1 VTEATPTAPPARPSA
16 WAPLRHRVFL
26 GLFIAQIASNVGS
39 MMQNVGA
46 AWLMGD
52 LSASPTLVALVQTAT
67 LLPVFLIGLPAGAL
81 ADIVDRR
88 RLLVAAQTWMLM
100 TAALLAALTFAD
112 LVTPM
117 SLLVLTFCLGIGTA
131 LTLPAWQA
139 IQPELVPRAEFPQA
153 IALGALTFNL
163 GRAVG
168 PALGGIVVAAAGPPW
183 VFLINAVS
191 FLAVVGV
198 LLWWRRPAPV
208 STLPAETMAGAIR
221 AGMRYGLNSS
231 ALRHVLIRAAVFVV
245 PAGAVLSLLPVV
257 ARDRLDLGSGGYGL
271 LLAAFGIGAA
281 VAAVLRPRID
291 AVLHPDRMIAVG
303 TAVVAV
309 LLLIDGLAT
318 SPWVVG
324 AALFVGGGAWTLIF
338 TTMNVAAQTALP
350 AWVRARGMGLFS
362 LVTVGGLA
370 LGSAVWGIVAN
381 ASVVGAEVAAAVFL
395 VVGTLVTRRWRISAP
410 QHLDLTPA
418 PSDDPIVSLVP
429 RPTDGPVLVT
439 VSYEVP
445 EADLPEFTAAM
456 RRVERQRRRTGARR
470 WGLYRDLAAPD
481 LVLELFV
488 VESWAEHLRQHD
500 RRTATDLAALDLV
513 RPFVKGDVAVGHYVS
528 VYGLGDAEQA

>member
-1 VTEATPTAPPARPSA
+1 
-16 WAPLRHRVFL
+16 VFL

-67 LLPVFLIGLPAGAL
+67 LLPVFLLGLPAGAL
-81 ADIVDRR
+81 ADIFDRR
-88 RLLVAAQTWMLM
+88 RLLIVAQTWMLL
-100 TAALLAALTFAD
+100 TAALLAILTFAD

-117 SLLVLTFCLGIGTA
+117 SLLALTFSLGIGAA

-163 GRAVG
+163 GRAIG

-191 FLAVVGV
+191 FFAIVGV
-198 LLWWRRPAPV
+198 LLWWRRPAAV
-208 STLPAETMAGAIR
+208 TTLPAETMAGAIR
-221 AGMRYGLNSS
+221 AGLRFGANSS
-231 ALRHVLIRAAVFVV
+231 ALRHVLIRAGVFVL

-257 ARDRLDLGSGGYGL
+257 ARDRLGLGSGGYGL

-281 VAAVLRPRID
+281 LAAVLRPRID
-291 AVLHPDRMIAVG
+291 AVLSPDRTLAVG
-303 TAVVAV
+303 TVVIIG
-309 LLLIDGLAT
+309 LLLVDGLAT
-318 SPWVVG
+318 SAWIVG

-338 TTMNVAAQTALP
+338 TTMSVAAQSALP
-350 AWVRARGMGLFS
+350 SWVRARGMGLFS

-370 LGSAVWGIVAN
+370 LGSALWGIVAN
-381 ASVVGAEVAAAVFL
+381 ASVTAAEVIAAVCLL
-395 VVGTLVTRRWRISAP
+395 VGSLVTRRWRISAP
-410 QHLDLTPA
+410 QHLDLSPA
-418 PSDDPIVSLVP
+418 PSDDPVITLVP

-439 VSYEVP
+439 VSYQVP
-445 EADLPEFTAAM
+445 EADLADFTLAM

-481 LVLELFV
+481 LVLEIFV

-528 VYGLGDAEQA
+528 AYSLGDLEQA

>member
-1 VTEATPTAPPARPSA
+1 MTEAAPTAPTARPSP

-26 GLFIAQIASNVGS
+26 ALFIAQIASNVGS

-52 LSASPTLVALVQTAT
+52 LSASPTLVALVQTVT

-88 RLLVAAQTWMLM
+88 LLLVAAQTWMLV
-100 TAALLAALTFAD
+100 TAALLAVLTFAD
-112 LVTPM
+112 LITPM

-131 LTLPAWQA
+131 FTLPAWQA

-198 LLWWRRPAPV
+198 LLWWRRPAAV
-208 STLPAETMAGAIR
+208 STLPTETMAGAIR

-291 AVLHPDRMIAVG
+291 AVLPPDRMIAVG
-303 TAVVAV
+303 TAVVTV

-318 SPWVVG
+318 NPWAVG

-370 LGSAVWGIVAN
+370 LGSAVWGIVADV
-381 ASVVGAEVAAAVFL
+381 SVVGAEVAAAVCL

-445 EADLPEFTAAM
+445 EADLPEFAAAM

-513 RPFVKGDVAVGHYVS
+513 RPSVKGDVAVGHYVS
-528 VYGLGDAEQA
+528 VYGLGDVEQA